1 MKDYKVCPF
10 NARHV
15 VPKPEFDYHLQ
26 TCGDRGRFE
35 AEQLK
40 CRARRRREGDGME
53 GVRERERGGGRRI
66 KEGVS
71 S

>member
-26 TCGDRGRFE
+26 SCGDRGRFE

-40 CRARRRREGDGME
+40 CRARRRGERVRE
-53 GVRERERGGGRRI
+53 RERERGGGVGGGERR
-66 KEGVS
+66 E
-71 S
+71 

>member
-40 CRARRRREGDGME
+40 CRARRRGE
-53 GVRERERGGGRRI
+53 GVRERERGVGGGERR
-66 KEGVS
+66 E
-71 S
+71 